1 MKKSLKHMFAL
12 SALGLSLGL
21 SAHAQPFDGPANG
34 PQFEQ
39 HRHMMEKF
47 HEKRLAALKSKL
59 KVTASQEAA
68 WQQFVLSHQPPKKPL
83 VSPADREAL
92 AKMNTPERLEK
103 MQAQFEAHH
112 SAMQDHMKQRSQATL
127 AFYNQLSDEQKKEF
141 DAQTLPPVRREH
153 PNH

>member
-1 MKKSLKHMFAL
+1 MKKSLKHLFAL

-21 SAHAQPFDGPANG
+21 SAQAQPFEGPG
-34 PQFEQ
+34 QGLQFEQ

-47 HEKRLAALKSKL
+47 QEKRLATLKSKL

-68 WQQFVLSHQPPKKPL
+68 WQQFVLSHQPPIKPL
-83 VSPADREAL
+83 ISPADREAL
-92 AKMNTPERLEK
+92 AKMSTPERLEK
-103 MQAQFEAHH
+103 MQAQFDAHY
-112 SAMQDHMKQRSQATL
+112 AAVQDHMKQRNKATL
-127 AFYNQLSDEQKKEF
+127 DFYNQLSDEQKKEF

>member
-1 MKKSLKHMFAL
+1 MKKSLKHLFAL

-21 SAHAQPFDGPANG
+21 SVHAQPFDGPSHG
-34 PQFEQ
+34 SQFEH

-47 HEKRLAALKSKL
+47 HEKRLSALKSKL

-83 VSPADREAL
+83 LSPPDREAM
-92 AKMNTPERLEK
+92 AKMTTPDRIEK

-112 SAMQDHMKQRSQATL
+112 TAMQDHMKERAQATL
-127 AFYNQLSDEQKKEF
+127 AFYNQLSDEQKKTF

>member
-1 MKKSLKHMFAL
+1 MKKSLKHLFAL

-21 SAHAQPFDGPANG
+21 SAQAQPVEGPANG
-34 PQFEQ
+34 SQFEQ

-59 KVTASQEAA
+59 KVTASQETA

-92 AKMNTPERLEK
+92 TKMNTPERLEK
-103 MQAQFEAHH
+103 MQAQFDAHY
-112 SAMQDHMKQRSQATL
+112 AAAQEHMKQRAKATL
-127 AFYNQLSDEQKKEF
+127 DFYNQLSDEQKKEF

>member
-1 MKKSLKHMFAL
+1 MKKSLKHLFAL

-21 SAHAQPFDGPANG
+21 SAQAQPFEGPANG
-34 PQFEQ
+34 HQFEH
-39 HRHMMEKF
+39 HRHMVEKF
-47 HEKRLAALKSKL
+47 QEKRLAALKSKL

-83 VSPADREAL
+83 MMPLDRDAL
-92 AKMNTPERLEK
+92 AKMSTPERIEK
-103 MQAQFEAHH
+103 MQAQYEAHH
-112 SAMQDHMKQRSQATL
+112 ASVQDHMKQRAQATL
-127 AFYNQLSDEQKKEF
+127 AFYNELNDEQKKEF